1 MPDPTPPDAAQPP
14 GAAPLSAEDAALAA
28 EQAKLDA
35 MQKSTHPMALQ
46 VAKEALAV
54 MMSMGW
60 RFDAHFT
67 RVTDPKTGKEMA
79 VPALVIRPLDLGEW
93 QQVQKEK
100 VRKQF
105 LV

>member
-1 MPDPTPPDAAQPP
+1 MSDPTPPEPQPS
-14 GAAPLSAEDAALAA
+14 GAASAESDELVA
-28 EQAKLDA
+28 EKKKLKT
-35 MQKSTHPMALQ
+35 MQEQTHPMALQ
-46 VAKEALAV
+46 VAREALAV

-79 VPALVIRPLDLGEW
+79 VPALVIRALELGEW
-93 QQVQKEK
+93 QEVQKEK

-105 LV
+105 LA